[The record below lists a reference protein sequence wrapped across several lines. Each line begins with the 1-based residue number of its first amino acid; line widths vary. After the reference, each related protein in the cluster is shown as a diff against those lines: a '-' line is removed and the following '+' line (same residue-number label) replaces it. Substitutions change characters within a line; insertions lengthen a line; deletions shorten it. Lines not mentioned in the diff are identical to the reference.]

1 MDLADAPR
9 LLETVAE
16 RLRRESAWRDP
27 DEAAS
32 AGVPLEARLATLRH
46 LWYCECAAQP
56 RVDDTAAN
64 MCRALEKAA
73 RVVEAAGARGSALH
87 DALGDAARAMQGSAA
102 DRRARHHT
110 AFESVRRVLAVDLPP
125 PPQLAD
131 GGEAAEKRERAA
143 LQAAL
148 VVVLRRLVAIVVL
161 AEGEWRDAAAR
172 EVRLRAGRED
182 RREWLRLVVRSW
194 RECVDGRR
202 AGAARW
208 AARWREGNVGAL
220 ARRNVD
226 AIEWCVGQYPTLML
240 EYARLVRGGIIA
252 ATRQMRGTRELAAAA
267 AERFARG
274 FKRAWAGERSDNH
287 AASLESWVESAG
299 TRTLQRG
306 GLRVVEIF
314 ARHGPPAAAHS
325 AAAAAKEQTETGRRQ
340 VVRYGH
346 EQADTARVAGKRPAG
361 GRQPARPAP
370 STRKTAGP
378 EGGGGGSGAAA
389 DTGGGNARDGASDG
403 SPPHESAV
411 ATGGERTRGAAGP
424 SDGGVAQAGDGNGA
438 GCSGERVHHGGGSA
452 GGDDA
457 VTGAGDTDGGGR
469 RDGGRSG
476 ARQRRRV
483 GTGGAMAVKRFAAF
497 AAGESVDDVDMVGGV
512 HVLAGAKRAP
522 GELAER
528 LMRQRNERGER
539 IERRERQRG
548 MADTGSAGG
557 TIEACGG
564 GASAWTPWR

>member
-1 MDLADAPR
+1 
-9 LLETVAE
+9 
-16 RLRRESAWRDP
+16 
-27 DEAAS
+27 
-32 AGVPLEARLATLRH
+32 
-46 LWYCECAAQP
+46 
-56 RVDDTAAN
+56 

-102 DRRARHHT
+102 DRRARPHT
-110 AFESVRRVLAVDLPP
+110 AFASVRRVLAVDLPP

-143 LQAAL
+143 LQEAL

-194 RECVDGRR
+194 RECADGRR

-208 AARWREGNVGAL
+208 AARWREGHVGAL

-226 AIEWCVGQYPTLML
+226 TVEWSVGQYPTLLL
-240 EYARLVRGGIIA
+240 EYTRLVRGGIIA
-252 ATRQMRGTRELAAAA
+252 AARQVRGTRECAAAA

-274 FKRAWAGERSDNH
+274 FKRAWAGERSDDH
-287 AASLESWVESAG
+287 AVSLESWMESAG

-306 GLRVVEIF
+306 ELRVVEIF

-346 EQADTARVAGKRPAG
+346 EQADTARAAGKRPAG

-370 STRKTAGP
+370 SARRTAGP
-378 EGGGGGSGAAA
+378 MEGGGGNGAA
-389 DTGGGNARDGASDG
+389 DDMGDGGTRDVVGGGP
-403 SPPHESAV
+403 PPHESAE
-411 ATGGERTRGAAGP
+411 AAGGERARGAAGP
-424 SDGGVAQAGDGNGA
+424 SDGGVAQAGDGGGA
-438 GCSGERVHHGGGSA
+438 GCSGERVHHDGGGD
-452 GGDDA
+452 G
-457 VTGAGDTDGGGR
+457 GAGAVKGVGDADGGGR
-469 RDGGRSG
+469 RDGARSG

-497 AAGESVDDVDMVGGV
+497 AAGESVDDVDMIGGV

-522 GELAER
+522 DELAER
-528 LMRQRNERGER
+528 LMRQRSERGER
-539 IERRERQRG
+539 VERRERQRG
-548 MADTGSAGG
+548 MAGTGSTGGATRSKRAAEGRAHGRPGDDDDDDGDGDEFGGAGG
-557 TIEACGG
+557 WGAGG
-564 GASAWTPWR
+564 LGDRTGVG